1 MRKLRCLCVVGT
13 RPNFIKIAP
22 ILRAINKKLQVKL
35 LHTWQHYDNLMD
47 NIFFKELSIK
57 KPDFNL
63 GVGSGSHSY
72 QLAKITLGV
81 ERILKKYKPHI
92 VIVVGD
98 VNSTLASALVAKR
111 MNIPIAHVESGL
123 RSFDHSM
130 PEETNRILTDH
141 ISQLLFTT
149 EKSANQNLKN
159 EGIKLNRIYFVGNVM
174 IDSLFYHLNK
184 KITPQKIIQRLFPK
198 KKFELVKNNYALLT
212 LHRPQNVDKK
222 EQLKFIL
229 NEIKKIS
236 DKFKIKILFPIH
248 PRTKR
253 NIKRFNL
260 QNILNNKRII
270 CLSPIGYIDTINLIY
285 NSKFIL
291 TFSGGM
297 QEEAAALK
305 KPCITL
311 RQSTERPITIKYGSN
326 FVVGSNS
333 SKLNKAVKTIM
344 SNTRIRYGRI
354 PFWDGKTAE
363 RIVKTIMKHLK
374 EA

>member
-1 MRKLRCLCVVGT
+1 MKKFKCLCVVGT

-22 ILRAINKKLQVKL
+22 ILRAIDKSLYVKL
-35 LHTWQHYDNLMD
+35 LHTGQHYDNFMD
-47 NIFFKELSIK
+47 RIFFRELSIK

-111 MNIPIAHVESGL
+111 MNIPIAHIESGL

-184 KITPQKIIQRLFPK
+184 KITPQKIIQKLFPK
-198 KKFELVKNNYALLT
+198 KKFELVKNNYVLLT

-248 PRTKR
+248 PRTKK
-253 NIKRFNL
+253 NIKKFNL

-291 TFSGGM
+291 TDSGGM

-326 FVVGSNS
+326 FVVGSDS
-333 SKLNKAVKTIM
+333 LKLNKAVNTIM
-344 SNTRIRYGRI
+344 NNTRIRYGRI